1 MGGDAMRRRV
11 ISAALTIVGVL
22 MLLFEPVGGVGQ
34 CMDFTDGAGYC
45 REQTYRLFFL
55 ISWPAGWWDRLALPQ
70 LIIGVAL
77 VAIGIVLLIKARR
90 SRGSPSTA
98 R

>member
-1 MGGDAMRRRV
+1 MRRRV
-11 ISAALTIVGVL
+11 IGAALTIVGVL
-22 MLLFEPVGGVGQ
+22 VLLFEPVGGVGS
-34 CMDFTDGAGYC
+34 CPDPGFC
-45 REQTYRLFFL
+45 SVQTYRLFFL

-77 VAIGIVLLIKARR
+77 VVTGIVLLVRARR
-90 SRGSPSTA
+90 SKGSPGTA

>member
-1 MGGDAMRRRV
+1 MRRRV
-11 ISAALTIVGVL
+11 TGATLTILGVL
-22 MLLFEPVGGVGQ
+22 VLLFEPVGGVASCPDPGF
-34 CMDFTDGAGYC
+34 CS
-45 REQTYRLFFL
+45 EQTYRLFFL

-77 VAIGIVLLIKARR
+77 VVTGIVLRIKARR
-90 SRGSPSTA
+90 PGGSPGTA